1 MRARPLFSVV
11 LLTISLAGARA
22 AEEGGN
28 RFIVLAHEGYEASIN
43 GADEGAI
50 RAFEAALAIEPG
62 RLEVAIYLI
71 QLYRKT
77 GRNTDAMDRCQRV
90 LERHPDD
97 VETLYLL
104 AATHSGLLD
113 PKAAVTAL
121 ERACRID
128 AYHARGHLL
137 LGQEYVTLGR
147 FEEAIETLTRVRV
160 WRPGND
166 LLHLYLG
173 QAYLGTQQPD
183 EAEKALAEAA
193 RLAPFDAQPYFHMGR
208 LYRMLGDADRSR
220 EMIERFQALQV
231 RSQERERLS
240 RAAAQNPGDARGW
253 FLLAD
258 HYMRGGQTRE
268 ALSPLGSAIEA
279 DSTNASYRDMRAH
292 VYLRLGITDQAQA
305 DAIAAIRI
313 APTVGA
319 YYNTLGTCA
328 LSESKATMA
337 AEAFRQAIR
346 VGGNVPAF
354 HLNLSRALDALGD
367 VAGAERHRQAAG
379 DVRK

>member
-1 MRARPLFSVV
+1 
-11 LLTISLAGARA
+11 
-22 AEEGGN
+22 
-28 RFIVLAHEGYEASIN
+28 
-43 GADEGAI
+43 
-50 RAFEAALAIEPG
+50 
-62 RLEVAIYLI
+62 
-71 QLYRKT
+71 
-77 GRNTDAMDRCQRV
+77 
-90 LERHPDD
+90 
-97 VETLYLL
+97 
-104 AATHSGLLD
+104 
-113 PKAAVTAL
+113 
-121 ERACRID
+121 
-128 AYHARGHLL
+128 
-137 LGQEYVTLGR
+137 
-147 FEEAIETLTRVRV
+147 
-160 WRPGND
+160 
-166 LLHLYLG
+166 
-173 QAYLGTQQPD
+173 
-183 EAEKALAEAA
+183 
-193 RLAPFDAQPYFHMGR
+193 
-208 LYRMLGDADRSR
+208 
-220 EMIERFQALQV
+220 
-231 RSQERERLS
+231 
-240 RAAAQNPGDARGW
+240 
-253 FLLAD
+253 
-258 HYMRGGQTRE
+258 MRGGQTRE